1 VPASIRSDYENCRL
15 RKWFSRLADM
25 QRKHRDPWGL
35 AETKDGLKIETARSE
50 LRCRL
55 TLNGRRVACRHKCD
69 VLVLALNAL
78 VRKSHHTATARF
90 TTLVRCVT
98 TIAIARTWPRAC
110 LLFQRVLVVERNQR
124 IGRPHRSL
132 DVLTIRS
139 HLSTSDIAGGSEI
152 TVVITTM
159 RQGGPPRDVQA
170 SQPQQRS
177 VLARLPHKV
186 CLFQPHLVGDEAPR
200 QCNAVS
206 EAAKRRPGGFQTAV

>member
-1 VPASIRSDYENCRL
+1 
-15 RKWFSRLADM
+15 M

-35 AETKDGLKIETARSE
+35 AETKDRLKIETARSE

-55 TLNGRRVACRHKCD
+55 TLNGRRVARRHKCD

-110 LLFQRVLVVERNQR
+110 LLFQCVLVVERNQR

-159 RQGGPPRDVQA
+159 RQGGPPEMFKLHNPSNVRFSQGFRTRFVYSNLILWEMKHRDSAMPCPRPRNDVQGDSRQRCGQFLPRA
-170 SQPQQRS
+170 S
-177 VLARLPHKV
+177 
-186 CLFQPHLVGDEAPR
+186 C
-200 QCNAVS
+200 
-206 EAAKRRPGGFQTAV
+206 